1 MLAPEE
7 EIAMQRLSLTIMLA
21 LALWALPQA
30 PASAAEGQDAA
41 TQAKCLKAEVNPITG
56 HVLCVEPLGAP
67 VDPAPSA
74 AENPCRENPR
84 AEGDWSFKPT
94 CRTAPAGS

>member
-1 MLAPEE
+1 
-7 EIAMQRLSLTIMLA
+7 MQKLCLTIALGLA
-21 LALWALPQA
+21 FWALGASPQGLS
-30 PASAAEGQDAA
+30 SATAADAEGSGAQP
-41 TQAKCLKAEVNPITG
+41 KCLKAEVNPVTG

-84 AEGDWSFKPT
+84 AEDDWSFTPT
-94 CRTAPAGS
+94 CQPAAPAGS

>member
-1 MLAPEE
+1 
-7 EIAMQRLSLTIMLA
+7 MQKLCLTIALGLA
-21 LALWALPQA
+21 FWALGASPQGLS
-30 PASAAEGQDAA
+30 SATAADAEGSGAQP
-41 TQAKCLKAEVNPITG
+41 KCLKAEVNPVTG

-84 AEGDWSFKPT
+84 AEGDWSFTPT
-94 CRTAPAGS
+94 CQRTAPAGLLA

>member
-1 MLAPEE
+1 
-7 EIAMQRLSLTIMLA
+7 MQKLPLTIVLG
-21 LALWALPQA
+21 LALWALPAQQG
-30 PASAAEGQDAA
+30 PASAEEGQDAA
-41 TQAKCLKAEVNPITG
+41 TPAKCLKAEVNPVTG

-84 AEGDWSFKPT
+84 AEGDWSFTPT
-94 CRTAPAGS
+94 CQTAAPAGS

>member
-1 MLAPEE
+1 
-7 EIAMQRLSLTIMLA
+7 MQKLYLTIALGLA
-21 LALWALPQA
+21 FWALGASPQGLS
-30 PASAAEGQDAA
+30 SATAADAEGSGAQP
-41 TQAKCLKAEVNPITG
+41 KCLKAEVNPVTG

-84 AEGDWSFKPT
+84 AEGDWSFTPT
-94 CRTAPAGS
+94 CQPAAPAGS